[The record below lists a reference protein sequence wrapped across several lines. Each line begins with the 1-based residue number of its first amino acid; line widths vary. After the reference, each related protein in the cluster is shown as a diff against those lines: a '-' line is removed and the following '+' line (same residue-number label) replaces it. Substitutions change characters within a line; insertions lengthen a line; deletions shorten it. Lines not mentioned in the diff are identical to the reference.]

1 MGEMRRSDIRLS
13 GIFAHSNDVPANKL
27 APHQAIGFTTF
38 ILDISPSEDELRHTA
53 IVFER
58 ARGRT
63 KALGGAGR

>member
-1 MGEMRRSDIRLS
+1 MGEMRRSDNRLS
-13 GIFAHSNDVPANKL
+13 GTFAHSNDVPAKKL
-27 APHQAIGFTTF
+27 ARYQGIGFTTV
-38 ILDISPSEDELRHTA
+38 ILDTSPSEDELRHTA